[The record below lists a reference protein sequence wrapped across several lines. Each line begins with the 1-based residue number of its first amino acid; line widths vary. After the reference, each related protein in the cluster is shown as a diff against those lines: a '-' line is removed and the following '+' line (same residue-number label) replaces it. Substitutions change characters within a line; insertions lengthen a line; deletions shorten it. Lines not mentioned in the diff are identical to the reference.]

1 MPTKVGIHDFFLN
14 AMPAKVGIHDFFLN
28 VMPTKVGIHDF
39 FLRRA
44 AKSWMA
50 AFARDDRKGASMT
63 QAFGGLA

>member
-1 MPTKVGIHDFFLN
+1 
-14 AMPAKVGIHDFFLN
+14 MPAKVGIHDFFLN

-50 AFARDDRKGASMT
+50 
-63 QAFGGLA
+63 GLRPR

>member
-1 MPTKVGIHDFFLN
+1 M
-14 AMPAKVGIHDFFLN
+14 AAKVGIHDFFLN

-50 AFARDDRKGASMT
+50 
-63 QAFGGLA
+63 GLRPR

>member
-1 MPTKVGIHDFFLN
+1 MPAKVGIHDFFLN
-14 AMPAKVGIHDFFLN
+14 VMPAKVGIHDFFLN

-50 AFARDDRKGASMT
+50 
-63 QAFGGLA
+63 GLRPR

>member
-1 MPTKVGIHDFFLN
+1 MPT
-14 AMPAKVGIHDFFLN
+14 KVGIHDFFLN